1 MSPGRTALRAVLVAI
16 AVIAAD
22 QVTKAIV
29 RGEIGPFEQVKVL
42 PGVKLVHAENTGVAF
57 SALSGGGPL
66 VILVAVVALGALL
79 VFFFT
84 HLTRPLVWLP
94 TGLLLGGAAGNL
106 IDRIGRGSVTDFIKF
121 PHWPAFNVADIA
133 TTLVIETMA
142 GAAALLRERD
152 GDTLG
157 LRRSVASPGGTT
169 ARGLN
174 ALERGGVRA
183 ALAAAMDDVLEA

>member
-16 AVIAAD
+16 AVIAVD

-29 RGEIGPFEQVKVL
+29 RADIGPFEQVKVL
-42 PGVKLVHAENTGVAF
+42 PGIKLVHTENTGVAF

-79 VFFFT
+79 IFFFT

-106 IDRIGRGSVTDFIKF
+106 IDRIGRGSVTDFIKL

-133 TTLVIETMA
+133 VTIGVIVLVF
-142 GAAALLRERD
+142 
-152 GDTLG
+152 
-157 LRRSVASPGGTT
+157 
-169 ARGLN
+169 
-174 ALERGGVRA
+174 
-183 ALAAAMDDVLEA
+183 VLEKSK